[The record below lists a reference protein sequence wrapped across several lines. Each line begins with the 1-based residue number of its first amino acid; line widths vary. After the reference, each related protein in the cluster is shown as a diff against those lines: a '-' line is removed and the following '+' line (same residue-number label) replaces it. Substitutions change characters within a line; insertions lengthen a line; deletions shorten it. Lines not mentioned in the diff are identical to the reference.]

1 MKRCTILV
9 AFAAIA
15 AAGLPADLAVTVGSR
30 HAALVVQDT
39 RFDPAVQLASEVGA
53 GVGGQ
58 WKLRGG
64 RAGAIAAGLGLA
76 VASVGPS
83 TAFAGYFYRGLAV
96 RSLTV
101 TGAWT
106 SPSGV
111 GVRVGAAAS
120 FASYALTTLL
130 FFYPEVEIAP
140 TLRMRLA
147 KRIRVDWALPVFYQF
162 RQDLAYA
169 VGIGLR
175 ATVALEFSSPE
186 S

>member
-1 MKRCTILV
+1 MRCTILI

-39 RFDPAVQLASEVGA
+39 RFDRAVQLVSEARA

-64 RAGAIAAGLGLA
+64 RAGAIAADAGLA
-76 VASVGPS
+76 VASVGRS
-83 TAFAGYFYRGLAV
+83 AAFAGCFYRSLVV

-120 FASYALTTLL
+120 FASYSSTTLL

-140 TLRMRLA
+140 TLRLRLTE
-147 KRIRVDWALPVFYQF
+147 RIRVDWALPLFSQF

-169 VGIGLR
+169 VGVGLR
-175 ATVALEFSSPE
+175 ATVGLEFSSPE